1 MRTHLM
7 PKILYGTTNSLV
19 PTRVVN
25 ELDKSI
31 RISVRRFQSAMIHA
45 GIIDVI
51 TDRKEAND
59 K

>member
-1 MRTHLM
+1 M